1 MSVYE
6 GRTRSD
12 FTSANETLAIFR
24 EKKGIH
30 GAVGAFPIFAQCIR
44 GVLQRVCE
52 NDASQ
57 ESRYSHHRRASSKMC
72 TVGGCG
78 GEEIK
83 GQCRNTRKY
92 ISLSSEALD
101 KEPTSR

>member
-1 MSVYE
+1 M
-6 GRTRSD
+6 RSD
-12 FTSANETLAIFR
+12 FTSANEMLAIFR

-57 ESRYSHHRRASSKMC
+57 ESRYSLVV
-72 TVGGCG
+72 VGHC
-78 GEEIK
+78 I
-83 GQCRNTRKY
+83 RMAVT
-92 ISLSSEALD
+92 SLV
-101 KEPTSR
+101 